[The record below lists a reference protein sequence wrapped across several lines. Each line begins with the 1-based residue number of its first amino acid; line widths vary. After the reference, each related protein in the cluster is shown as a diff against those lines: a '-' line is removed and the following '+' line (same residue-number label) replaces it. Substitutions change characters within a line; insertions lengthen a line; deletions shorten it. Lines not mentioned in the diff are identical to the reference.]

1 MSAGRFE
8 RTRYEASYRASTAH
22 PITLQPET
30 FASGVTGAFA
40 ANIVPSQLVTQPIS
54 ATVSLKRRQNG
65 LRPRMIR
72 VRLQAGQTPPTGY
85 GPNGTALITILA
97 RQVWDSA
104 ATQESAVINYLGVS
118 WVVVGRLDEFVN

>member
-8 RTRYEASYRASTAH
+8 RTRYEASYRTSTAH

-30 FASGVTGAFA
+30 FASGATGAWA
-40 ANIVPSQLVTQPIS
+40 GNTVPSQLVNQPIS

-72 VRLQAGQTPPTGY
+72 VRLRPGATPPAGY
-85 GPNGTALITILA
+85 SQNATALLA
-97 RQVWDSA
+97 VLSLTVWNSP
-104 ATQESAVINYLGVS
+104 ATQESAVINYLGVE